1 VIDQQPWTSA
11 GEKPTPEDSVMKKML
26 FPILGTLVV
35 GLCIASVV
43 RAEEVRGG
51 TVKDGGGQ
59 PQEATTVKSS
69 KSNSSDRL
77 GGTGGGS
84 PAEATTVKSSKSN
97 SSERLGGTGGGS
109 PAEATTV
116 KGSKSNSDN

>member
-1 VIDQQPWTSA
+1 
-11 GEKPTPEDSVMKKML
+11 MKKML

-69 KSNSSDRL
+69 KSNSQDRL

-97 SSERLGGTGGGS
+97 SSDRLGGTGGGS